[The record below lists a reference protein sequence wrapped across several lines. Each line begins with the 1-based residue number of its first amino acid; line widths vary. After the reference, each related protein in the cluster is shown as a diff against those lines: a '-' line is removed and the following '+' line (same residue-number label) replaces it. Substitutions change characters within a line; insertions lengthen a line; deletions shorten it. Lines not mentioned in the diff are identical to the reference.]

1 MAENISLPGHGPGRD
16 IGPPGHLRVRED
28 ISEKLCL
35 WSCQICMVTMIVIT
49 ASEVAARSLFG
60 FSFGISDEIGG
71 YLVVII
77 TFLSLSVCETGDVY
91 HRVEFLQARIPGWAR
106 AVSRLVFDALCFVA
120 MLIVLWQTIRL
131 VNNSYDFDEV
141 APTILATPLW
151 IPRMFMPLGCAA
163 VCWALFKAM
172 RRDIA
177 WLRYERAGGARR

>member
-1 MAENISLPGHGPGRD
+1 MTENLSLPGHGL
-16 IGPPGHLRVRED
+16 GPPAHLRVREG
-28 ISEKLCL
+28 IAEKLCL
-35 WSCQICMVTMIVIT
+35 WACQICMVTLIVIT
-49 ASEVAARSLFG
+49 ASEVTARSVFG

-106 AVSRLVFDALCFVA
+106 AISRFVFDALCFAA
-120 MLIVLWQTIRL
+120 MLIVLWQTARL
-131 VNNSYDFDEV
+131 VGNSYDYDEV

-151 IPRMFMPLGCAA
+151 IPRLFMPIGCAA

-177 WLRYERAGGARR
+177 WYRYERAGGARP